1 MYNVMVV
8 DDEPVIR
15 YGLKA
20 SVDWTREGLHYV
32 GDYPNGEEALK
43 AVEGI
48 TLDLLITDIK
58 MPVMDGLI
66 LMKEMLQLFPRL
78 KVILVS
84 SYTDFDYVREGLQLG
99 AVDYVLKPT
108 LEPEDFTKL
117 IQKCV
122 DMIKMDRMVEEKL
135 ALVNQ
140 TTFIRERK
148 SLEQAI
154 KKVILEDASSE
165 ELHQKVSWL
174 KEPFLLSTMTLN
186 HNDMLEEQYG
196 FLYKTMILEDVQNYF
211 YNNMDEGICF
221 PVNENQM
228 FFLLNTKVD
237 PYVVI
242 GKLKEE
248 LEQETNSSFTV
259 GFEMIQDLLSVK
271 KGFERSRLASEQR
284 FFHSNESIFRYESF
298 KAGKLTSLDIE
309 WLHPILLPYDK
320 QRLMDFL
327 TNRFQEWESKMALP
341 MEIKNDACE
350 IFGHLFMKQLDFDT
364 LMEKYEQ
371 IKKIETL
378 DEIKSTLL
386 LQIEEYVELGQQ
398 KRHHPHADNAI
409 MQKALDFIHGHYTG
423 ELTLQLVSSHVH
435 ISRNYFSVLFKQLI
449 GENFI
454 DYVMNLRIQKAKE
467 LLENTSLKVYEVAEQ
482 SGFNDVKYFSK
493 LFKKLIGSTPI
504 DFRSK
509 NQSPF

>member
-1 MYNVMVV
+1 MIV

-15 YGLKA
+15 FGLKA
-20 SVDWTREGLHYV
+20 SVDWTKEGLHYV

-43 AVEGI
+43 AAEGLTI
-48 TLDLLITDIK
+48 DLLITDIK

-66 LMKEMLQLFPRL
+66 LMKEMLQRFPRL

-108 LEPEDFTKL
+108 LEPEEFTKL

-122 DMIKMDRMVEEKL
+122 EMIKMDRMVEEKL

-140 TTFIRERK
+140 TTLIREQK
-148 SLEQAI
+148 GLEHVI
-154 KKVILEDASSE
+154 KKVILEDSSLD
-165 ELHQKVSWL
+165 ELHRKVGWL
-174 KEPFLLSTMTLN
+174 KAPFLLLTMTLN
-186 HNDMLEEQYG
+186 HNDKLEEQYG

-211 YNNMDEGICF
+211 YKNIDEGICF
-221 PVNENQM
+221 SVNENQM

-237 PYVVI
+237 PYVDI
-242 GKLKEE
+242 ERLKKV

-259 GFEMIQDLLSVK
+259 GFEMINDLFSVK
-271 KGFERSRLASEQR
+271 EGFEKSRLASGRR
-284 FFHSNESIFRYESF
+284 FFHPNESIFRYESF
-298 KAGKLTSLDIE
+298 QEGKLTSLDIK
-309 WLHPILLPYDK
+309 WLHQILLPYDK
-320 QRLMDFL
+320 QGLLEFL
-327 TNRFQEWESKMALP
+327 RKRFQEWESKMALP

-350 IFGHLFMKQLDFDT
+350 IFGHLFMKQLELDE
-364 LMEKYEQ
+364 LMEKYKQ

-378 DEIKSTLL
+378 EGVRKTLL
-386 LQIEEYVELGQQ
+386 LQIENYAELSYH
-398 KRHHPHADNAI
+398 KHHHPHGDNAI
-409 MQKALDFIHGHYTG
+409 MQKALDFIHGHYTE

-435 ISRNYFSVLFKQLI
+435 ISRNYFSVLFKRFI

-467 LLENTSLKVYEVAEQ
+467 LLENTSMRVYEVAEQ

-493 LFKKLIGSTPI
+493 LFKKLTGSSPI
-504 DFRSK
+504 DFRSRS
-509 NQSPF
+509 QSPL

>member
-1 MYNVMVV
+1 MIV

-20 SVDWTREGLHYV
+20 SVDWNREGLNYI

-58 MPVMDGLI
+58 MPVMDGLT
-66 LMKEMLQLFPRL
+66 LMKEMLRRFPRL

-84 SYTDFDYVREGLQLG
+84 SYTDFDYVRKGLQLG

-108 LEPEDFTKL
+108 LEPEEFTKL
-117 IQKCV
+117 IQKCLEK
-122 DMIKMDRMVEEKL
+122 IKMDQMVEEKL

-140 TTFIRERK
+140 TTIRRERK
-148 SLEQAI
+148 RLEQAI
-154 KKVILEDASSE
+154 KKVILEDSSSE
-165 ELHQKVSWL
+165 ELHQKVGWL
-174 KEPFLLSTMTLN
+174 KAPFLLLTMTLN
-186 HNDMLEEQYG
+186 HNDKLEEQYG

-211 YNNMDEGICF
+211 YNHFNEGICF

-228 FFLLNTKVD
+228 LFLLNTKGD
-237 PYVVI
+237 PYVGI
-242 GKLKEE
+242 EKLKKE

-259 GFEMIQDLLSVK
+259 GFELINDLCSIKV
-271 KGFERSRLASEQR
+271 GFEKSRLASERR
-284 FFHSNESIFRYESF
+284 FFYTNESIFRFESF
-298 KAGKLTSLDIE
+298 REGKLTSIDIE
-309 WLHPILLPYDK
+309 LLHQILLPYDK
-320 QRLMDFL
+320 QRLIEFL
-327 TNRFQEWESKMALP
+327 TNRFQEWESQMAFP

-350 IFGHLFMKQLDFDT
+350 IFGHLFMKQLDLDE

-371 IKKIETL
+371 IKRIETL
-378 DEIKSTLL
+378 EEIKRTLL
-386 LQIEEYVELGQQ
+386 LQIEEYAELDPH
-398 KRHHPHADNAI
+398 KRHHLHGGDNAI
-409 MQKALDFIHGHYTG
+409 MQKALDFIHCHYTE

-435 ISRNYFSVLFKQLI
+435 ISRNYFSVLFKRFI

-467 LLENTSLKVYEVAEQ
+467 LLENTSLRVYEVAEQ

-493 LFKKLIGSTPI
+493 LFKKLIGSSPI
-504 DFRSK
+504 EFRSK
-509 NQSPF
+509 NQTPL